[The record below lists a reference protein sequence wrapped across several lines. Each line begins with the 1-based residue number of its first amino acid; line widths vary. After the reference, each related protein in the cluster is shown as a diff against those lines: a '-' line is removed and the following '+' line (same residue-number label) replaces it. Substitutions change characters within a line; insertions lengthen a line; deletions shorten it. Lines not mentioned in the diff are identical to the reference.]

1 MYAQPLTPT
10 LLSKP
15 VPAAGIPSMPAYDWK
30 RQMRGDAA
38 MQMAGNHTSS
48 SVQTF
53 DGSGQPNDSRD
64 DHND

>member
-38 MQMAGNHTSS
+38 MQMAGNTTYN

-53 DGSGQPNDSRD
+53 DSNGQPNDSTSD
-64 DHND
+64 TND

>member
-38 MQMAGNHTSS
+38 MQMAGNHTNN

-53 DGSGQPNDSRD
+53 NVLGQPVDSNNDT
-64 DHND
+64 ND

>member
-38 MQMAGNHTSS
+38 MQMAGQYTSNS
-48 SVQTF
+48 LQTF
-53 DGSGQPNDSRD
+53 NGKGQPTDAQSDRND
-64 DHND
+64 